1 MCNKKQGNLSFYL
14 FFKSFRF
21 KPVYINETREHGRVA
36 GKFIDRADLLVVAD
50 GNLWEKNKPVR
61 SKSKMI

>member
-14 FFKSFRF
+14 FFKSFRL

-36 GKFIDRADLLVVAD
+36 GKFIDQADLLVVAD
-50 GNLWEKNKPVR
+50 GNLWEKNTNLSDQRAK
-61 SKSKMI
+61 